1 MITYRFAQRSAAV
14 LFVMLMS
21 GTDVYTQVS
30 ENNDFEKRSTR
41 SNQQLIQYQQNLQNM
56 KIAVVDGAIDP
67 TEYIVG
73 PGDIYSVNVW
83 ISPPLSFQIPVTP
96 EGSVIVPTAGE
107 VYLAGLHLSEAKKKV
122 IGEIRKKYISGEIS
136 FTLLTPRV
144 FTVRI
149 TGYGILDRT
158 VYVQATERADNVIA
172 LAEQQT
178 REELKSNARLNEPL
192 SFNTER
198 KENIPGSR
206 RKIVIQHKDGT
217 RSAADIEKFMATK
230 DPRYNPLLR
239 DGDIVIVPAK
249 NIMRD
254 FVGVYGA
261 VNGEGTYEYVAGD
274 SLLSMIRIAR
284 GCSPLADSGRIEVS
298 RTDEFGNSPFTIHS
312 DLRSIIAGKTSDV
325 SLQRG
330 DRVVIKERV
339 ELRRDYKVRI
349 DGEVLYPGF
358 YPVTKDSTK
367 LSEVIAAAGGF
378 TDFASLGSSK
388 IFRRS
393 VTEKE
398 ISSERL
404 ESARGGVTPE
414 DSAYFYL
421 ETNVRL
427 NREQVV
433 ADFISLLSGD
443 KSKDVYLR
451 DGDEIVVASKN
462 KTIYV
467 FGQVVTPGHVPFV
480 PGEKFNFYV
489 QKSGGFTQYAR
500 EGDVRII
507 KANTKQ
513 WLDPGETAIE
523 GGDYVWVPKEPY
535 RPYGYYIQI
544 YSQVFG
550 ILGTV
555 ATLIVLVTQLK
566 K

>member
-1 MITYRFAQRSAAV
+1 MITLLSTFRWRLAAV
-14 LFVMLMS
+14 CVLGCLS
-21 GTDVYTQVS
+21 SASLNAQ
-30 ENNDFEKRSTR
+30 DFEKNDKTTTR
-41 SNQQLIQYQQNLQNM
+41 KNENETQYQQGLQNA
-56 KIAVVDGAIDP
+56 KIAIMDGPVDP
-67 TEYIVG
+67 KEYTVG
-73 PGDIYSVNVW
+73 PGDLYSVNIW
-83 ISPPLSFQIPVTP
+83 LSPPISLQLSVTP
-96 EGSVIVPTAGE
+96 EGSIIVPTVGE
-107 VYLAGLHLSEAKKKV
+107 IAVAGLHLSDAKKKV
-122 IGEIRKKYISGEIS
+122 IGEIRNRYLSGEIS

-144 FTVRI
+144 FTVEI
-149 TGYGILDRT
+149 TGYGFIDRT
-158 VYVQATERADNVIA
+158 VHVQATERADGGIA
-172 LAEQQT
+172 LAEEQT
-178 REELKSNARLNEPL
+178 REELKNAPRMNVPASLYVW
-192 SFNTER
+192 
-198 KENIPGSR
+198 GSR
-206 RKIVIQHKDGT
+206 RKVIIQHKDGT
-217 RSAADIEKFMATK
+217 HSAADIEKFMATK
-230 DPRYNPLLR
+230 EARYNPLLR
-239 DGDIVIVPAK
+239 DGDVVVVPAK

-274 SLLSMIRIAR
+274 SLLSLIRIAR
-284 GCSPLADSGRIEVS
+284 GCSPLADSGRVEVM
-298 RTDEFGNSPFTIHS
+298 RMDEFGNSMLTIHA
-312 DLRSIIAGKTSDV
+312 DMRSIVAGKTPDV

-330 DRVVIKERV
+330 DRVVVKERV

-358 YPVTKDSTK
+358 YPITMDSTM

-378 TDFASLGSSK
+378 TDFASLGTSK

-398 ISSERL
+398 IASERL

-433 ADFISLLSGD
+433 ADFVSLFSGD
-443 KSKDVYLR
+443 KSKNVYVR

-462 KTIYV
+462 NTIYV
-467 FGQVVTPGHVPFV
+467 FGQVIAPGHVPFV
-480 PGEKFNFYV
+480 PGEKFKFYV
-489 QKSGGFTQYAR
+489 QRAGGFTQYAR

-513 WLDPGETAIE
+513 WLDPSETTIE

-535 RPYGYYIQI
+535 RPFGYYMQV
-544 YSQVFG
+544 YSQAFG
-550 ILGTV
+550 ILGTIV
-555 ATLIVLVTQLK
+555 TLAVLVIQVTK

>member
-1 MITYRFAQRSAAV
+1 MTSTLLKRLAITWCAGSIASSHLHAQ
-14 LFVMLMS
+14 L
-21 GTDVYTQVS
+21 
-30 ENNDFEKRSTR
+30 FEKKEDPFSRKDQT
-41 SNQQLIQYQQNLQNM
+41 QTQYQQPLQNVRVSVM
-56 KIAVVDGAIDP
+56 DGPVDP
-67 TEYIVG
+67 KEYIVG
-73 PGDIYSVNVW
+73 PGDVYSVNVW
-83 ISPPLSFQIPVTP
+83 ISPPLSLQVPVTP
-96 EGSVIVPTAGE
+96 EGSIIVPTVGE
-107 VYLAGLHLSEAKKKV
+107 VSVAGLHLDEAKKK
-122 IGEIRKKYISGEIS
+122 IAAEIRKKYISGDIS
-136 FTLLTPRV
+136 FTLLTPRIFAV
-144 FTVRI
+144 GVAGFGFI
-149 TGYGILDRT
+149 EGT
-158 VYVQATERADNVIA
+158 VYVQATERADNAIA
-172 LAEQQT
+172 LAEEQT
-178 REELKSNARLNEPL
+178 REELKNGPRTNVPA
-192 SFNTER
+192 SFTMER
-198 KENIPGSR
+198 KEDIPGSR
-206 RKIVIQHKDGT
+206 RKVIIQHKDGT

-230 DPRYNPLLR
+230 EARYNPLLR
-239 DGDIVIVPAK
+239 DGDVVVVPAK

-274 SLLSMIRIAR
+274 SLLSVIRIAR
-284 GCSPLADSGRIEVS
+284 GCSPLADSGRVEVM
-298 RTDEFGNSPFTIHS
+298 RMDEFGNSMFTIHA
-312 DLRSIIAGKTSDV
+312 DMRSIVAGKTLDV

-330 DRVVIKERV
+330 DRVVVKERV

-378 TDFASLGSSK
+378 TDFASLGTSK

-433 ADFISLLSGD
+433 ADFVSLFSGD
-443 KSKDVYLR
+443 KSKDVYVR
-451 DGDEIVVASKN
+451 DGDDIVVASKN

-467 FGQVVTPGHVPFV
+467 FGQVIAPGHVPFL
-480 PGEKFNFYV
+480 PGQNFKFYV
-489 QKSGGFTQYAR
+489 QKAGGFTQYAR

-513 WLDPGETAIE
+513 WLDPSETTIE

-535 RPYGYYIQI
+535 RPFGYYIQV

-555 ATLIVLVTQLK
+555 ATLAVLVIQVGK
-566 K
+566 